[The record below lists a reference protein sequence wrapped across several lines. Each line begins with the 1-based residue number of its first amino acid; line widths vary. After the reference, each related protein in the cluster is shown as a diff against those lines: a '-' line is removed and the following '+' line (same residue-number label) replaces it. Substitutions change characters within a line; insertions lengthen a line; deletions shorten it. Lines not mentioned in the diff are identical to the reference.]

1 MSPCSSSTIADL
13 PPLAAGSGDRS
24 AAGPG
29 DLRRGTAAGVVA
41 YVAWGLLP
49 LYWRALGHSGAS
61 EIVADRIVWSLAF
74 SLPVVA
80 VLARRGRGVR
90 AQFAFLRRRRTRV
103 LLAVAAVVI
112 AVNWYV
118 YIWAVDAGHVLDT
131 SLGYYVNPLVTV
143 VLGVSLLGE
152 RLRRVQW
159 FALGVA
165 AVAVVEMAVAA
176 GTFPWIALVLAGSF
190 GTYGLLKKQAGAP
203 ALESLAVENAVLLL
217 PALAWLEHLA
227 RSGRGTAT
235 TAGHGHLLLVVGTGI
250 ITLIPLAA
258 FAAAATRL
266 PLVTLGLLQYLAP
279 TLQFVLGLTVFG
291 EGLSAPRLVG
301 FCLVW
306 GALAILTADALRTRR
321 TARPDRQPGAARG
334 EPVSGGAAG
343 DGGREGVQSGASR
356 GVG

>member
-1 MSPCSSSTIADL
+1 MTSGPASGA
-13 PPLAAGSGDRS
+13 AAG
-24 AAGPG
+24 AG
-29 DLRRGTAAGVVA
+29 DLRRGAAAGVVA

-49 LYWRALGHSGAS
+49 LYWRALGRSGAS
-61 EIVADRIVWSLAF
+61 EIVAHRIVWSLVF
-74 SLPVVA
+74 SLPVLL

-90 AQFAFLRRRRTRV
+90 AQFAFLKRRRTRV

-112 AVNWYV
+112 AVNWFV

-143 VLGVSLLGE
+143 VLGVSVLGE

-159 FALGVA
+159 AALAVA
-165 AVAVVEMAVAA
+165 AGAVLEMAVAA
-176 GTFPWIALVLAGSF
+176 GTVPWIALALAGTF
-190 GTYGLLKKQAGAP
+190 GAYGLLKKQAGAP

-217 PALAWLEHLA
+217 PALAWLAHLA
-227 RSGRGTAT
+227 RSGQATAT
-235 TAGHGHLLLVVGTGI
+235 AAGRGHLLLVVGTGV

-291 EGLSAPRLVG
+291 EGLSPSRLVG
-301 FCLVW
+301 FGLVW
-306 GALAILTADALRTRR
+306 VALVILTADALRARR
-321 TARPDRQPGAARG
+321 SAVRPDREPG
-334 EPVSGGAAG
+334 SGGAVPASGGPAG
-343 DGGREGVQSGASR
+343 HSGREGVQSGAGR
-356 GVG
+356 GVR